1 MVLLLLNLAILQIF
15 LKGESRMRRNN
26 INYFIMTDKYHLLR
40 EKESY
45 LGYQIKRLSI
55 YLKYILTKGDK

>member
-1 MVLLLLNLAILQIF
+1 MERD
-15 LKGESRMRRNN
+15 K

-40 EKESY
+40 EDDSY
-45 LGYQIKRLSI
+45 LRYQLKRLSI

>member
-1 MVLLLLNLAILQIF
+1 M
-15 LKGESRMRRNN
+15 ERNN

>member
-1 MVLLLLNLAILQIF
+1 M
-15 LKGESRMRRNN
+15 ERNN

-45 LGYQIKRLSI
+45 LVYQIKRLSI

>member
-1 MVLLLLNLAILQIF
+1 MKKKIF

>member
-1 MVLLLLNLAILQIF
+1 M
-15 LKGESRMRRNN
+15 ERNN

-45 LGYQIKRLSI
+45 LEYQLKRLSI

>member
-1 MVLLLLNLAILQIF
+1 M
-15 LKGESRMRRNN
+15 ERNN

-45 LGYQIKRLSI
+45 LEYQLKRLSI
-55 YLKYILTKGDK
+55 YLKYILIKGDK